1 MFKKLTKGY
10 KMNTQSKVAN
20 NVSREILVAKDIQNK
35 TWISIQE
42 EAKAEKTSLGRKL
55 RLIENFSVMYK
66 QGLLKVEDY
75 MPAGSNK
82 QFFDLFNENKTIT
95 NAIQLAFL
103 TRVMVKSLKQNTD
116 TFKEKFPLEFN
127 VLREITPSVIMVIKE
142 DCFKYDENN
151 QCFSQPKNPNK
162 PLEVNL
168 KKDLFQKNNLLEDK
182 FKTDLKDIW
191 VNFRTTKEGTPSLKD
206 IAEFYLKDRVEQ
218 KSIINKKNE
227 EDMTDTPINLATER
241 AINSAKE
248 NTRLTDGTSPQAV
261 AIRQNELKNIKTL
274 IQTHIDNL
282 ASSGEDSAYKVIVE
296 LQSYITQTIYNS
308 DHISK
313 FYNNI
318 TKKYKVDMDLRPHH
332 KGKPISIK
340 NGSTIKYIQNYNK

>member
-1 MFKKLTKGY
+1 
-10 KMNTQSKVAN
+10 MNTQSKVAN
-20 NVSREILVAKDIQNK
+20 NVSRETAVAKDIQNK

-191 VNFRTTKEGTPSLKD
+191 VNFRTTKEGTASLKD

-227 EDMTDTPINLATER
+227 EDMSDTPINLATER

-248 NTRLTDGTSPQAV
+248 NTRLTEGTSPQAV
-261 AIRQNELKNIKTL
+261 AIRQNELKNIKSL

-282 ASSGEDSAYKVIVE
+282 ASSGEDSAYKVRNAIQKKIQAFILTRE
-296 LQSYITQTIYNS
+296 KLNE
-308 DHISK
+308 K
-313 FYNNI
+313 
-318 TKKYKVDMDLRPHH
+318 TKK
-332 KGKPISIK
+332 G
-340 NGSTIKYIQNYNK
+340 

>member
-1 MFKKLTKGY
+1 MFKKLTKG
-10 KMNTQSKVAN
+10 KNMNTQSKV
-20 NVSREILVAKDIQNK
+20 DIQNK

-75 MPAGSNK
+75 MPSGSNK

-127 VLREITPSVIMVIKE
+127 VLREITPSVIMVIKV

-191 VNFRTTKEGTPSLKD
+191 VNFRTTKEGTTSLKD
-206 IAEFYLKDRVEQ
+206 IAEFYLKDRIEQ

-248 NTRLTDGTSPQAV
+248 NTRLTEGTSPQAV
-261 AIRQNELKNIKTL
+261 AIRQNELNNIKSL
-274 IQTHIDNL
+274 ITTHIDNL
-282 ASSGEDSAYKVIVE
+282 AASGEDSAYKVIVE

-313 FYNNI
+313 F
-318 TKKYKVDMDLRPHH
+318 
-332 KGKPISIK
+332 
-340 NGSTIKYIQNYNK
+340 

>member
-55 RLIENFSVMYK
+55 RLIESFSIMYK

-95 NAIQLAFL
+95 NAIQVAFL
-103 TRVMVKSLKQNTD
+103 KRVMVKSLKQNTD
-116 TFKEKFPLEFN
+116 TFQEKFPLEFN

-206 IAEFYLKDRVEQ
+206 IAEFYLKDRIEQ
-218 KSIINKKNE
+218 KNIITKKNE

-241 AINSAKE
+241 AINSAKA
-248 NTRLTDGTSPQAV
+248 NTRLTDGKDPNAER
-261 AIRQNELKNIKTL
+261 IRGQEINNIKLL

-282 ASSGEDSAYKVIVE
+282 AASGEEAAYKCIVE
-296 LQSYITQTIYNS
+296 LQSYITQKIYES

-313 FYNNI
+313 FYNNM

>member
-1 MFKKLTKGY
+1 
-10 KMNTQSKVAN
+10 MNAQSKVAN
-20 NVSREILVAKDIQNK
+20 KVSRETEVAKDIQNK

-55 RLIENFSVMYK
+55 RLIESFSIMYK

-82 QFFDLFNENKTIT
+82 QFFDLFNENKTIN
-95 NAIQLAFL
+95 NAIQVAFL
-103 TRVMVKSLKQNTD
+103 KRVMVKSLKQNSD
-116 TFKEKFPLEFN
+116 TFQESFPLEYN

-191 VNFRTTKEGTPSLKD
+191 VNFRTTKEGTTSLKD
-206 IAEFYLKDRVEQ
+206 IAEFYLKDRIEQ

-227 EDMTDTPINLATER
+227 EDMTNTPINLATER

-248 NTRLTDGTSPQAV
+248 NTRLTEGNTPQAI
-261 AIRQNELKNIKTL
+261 AIRGEELNNIKSL
-274 IQTHIDNL
+274 IKTHIDNL
-282 ASSGEDSAYKVIVE
+282 ASSGEESAYKVIVE

-313 FYNNI
+313 YYNNI

-332 KGKPISIK
+332 KGKPISLK
-340 NGSTIKYIQNYNK
+340 KGSTIQYIQSYNK